1 MKKLFF
7 ASIFFLLVVSLI
19 ISKFF
24 YNTLLLTY
32 KHTVQA
38 NNQKDFSILILGKP
52 GPGYVGSEN
61 TDSIIVVNF
70 VKDKKKIFL
79 IPIPRDL
86 IIQDENGNLEKINAL
101 YGEKNIKL
109 LLNKASFFTGL
120 AINNF
125 LVVDIRLIKKIVDFL
140 GGIEI
145 ILDSPVVDAVSFYA
159 LPKGK
164 VKLDGELTEL
174 VLRSRFNAE
183 GDFFRIKNQIKVIQ
197 ALQQKI
203 LALNFASQLQL
214 LTFIFNNKY
223 DWETN
228 MRKEDILVL
237 FNEFR
242 NEMQNI
248 SVTPIIVDLK
258 SGVLKS
264 GYFTIKNFANVYG
277 IYPLGGVDHYIYV
290 QTYIKAQMK

>member
-1 MKKLFF
+1 M
-7 ASIFFLLVVSLI
+7 IVSLI

-24 YNTLLLTY
+24 YNTLLVSF
-32 KHTVQA
+32 KHTVKA
-38 NNQKDFSILILGKP
+38 NNQRDFNVLILGKP
-52 GPGYVGSEN
+52 GPGYIGSEN
-61 TDSIIVVNF
+61 TDSILVAHF
-70 VKDKKKIFL
+70 VKDQKKVFL

-86 IIQDENGNLEKINAL
+86 IVENENGDLEKINAL

-109 LLNKASFFTGL
+109 LLNKASLFTGL
-120 AINNF
+120 DINNF

-145 ILDSPVVDAVSFYA
+145 VLDAPVVDAASFYY

-174 VLRSRFNAE
+174 VLRSRFNSE
-183 GDFFRIKNQIKVIQ
+183 GDFFRIKNQIKVLQ

-203 LALNFASQLQL
+203 LSLSFASQLQL
-214 LTFIFNNKY
+214 VAFVFNNKY

-228 MRKEDILVL
+228 MRKEDLLVL

-242 NEMQNI
+242 NDMRDI
-248 SVTPIIVDLK
+248 TFKPIIVDLK
-258 SGVLKS
+258 SGVLRS

-277 IYPLGGVDHYIYV
+277 IYPLGGVDHYLYV
-290 QTYIKAQMK
+290 KAYIQSQMK